1 MDKLSSS
8 VAGGIYVLLGF
19 RRYCVVDRG
28 GGVEKEKEKEL
39 TFQQPLLQCLS
50 VVALWRQKYG
60 ERERQYIS
68 TIY

>member
-28 GGVEKEKEKEL
+28 GGVEGIDFP
-39 TFQQPLLQCLS
+39 TTVAS
-50 VVALWRQKYG
+50 VLKRRCVVETEIRGEGETIHKYHIL
-60 ERERQYIS
+60 R
-68 TIY
+68 